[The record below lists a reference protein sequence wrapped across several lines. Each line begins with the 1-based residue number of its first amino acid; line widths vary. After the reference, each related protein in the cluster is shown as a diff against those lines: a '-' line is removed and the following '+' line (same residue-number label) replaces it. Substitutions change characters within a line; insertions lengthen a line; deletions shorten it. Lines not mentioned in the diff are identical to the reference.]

1 MFLLLTFFLI
11 RTIQIEKRIGR
22 SIVLFGKEELATT
35 KDIAA
40 MLGIKEKTSSSLLFK
55 AREQLAQSV
64 REYIRR
70 NGL

>member
-1 MFLLLTFFLI
+1 MKMVTRLPDTKRLIFNMFCV
-11 RTIQIEKRIGR
+11 EGY
-22 SIVLFGKEELATT
+22 SH

-55 AREQLAQSV
+55 ARMQLADEV

-70 NGL
+70 ND